1 MKRIN
6 DSPRSWAQLHLS
18 FIHTIDMNFFKKLN
32 EEYVIE
38 EIRTLREGKYKC
50 YIQNLINLYEKNKR
64 RRFTILM
71 FRQVTS
77 IQNAQ

>member
-50 YIQNLINLYEKNKR
+50 YI
-64 RRFTILM
+64 
-71 FRQVTS
+71 
-77 IQNAQ
+77 